1 MILDEILKSSKL
13 TGQERE
19 VLDFISNNPQRV
31 LGMTVHEVAKA
42 SFSSS
47 STVIRLCKKT
57 GVSGFTEFKYKL
69 ATELPTIIELDDDLK
84 SNGFNGNEASRE
96 VLDRIETV
104 HRNSLKYT
112 KNIFNTELL
121 NRVASLLKTADR
133 IEIYGDGLNYPL
145 AQLFCL
151 NFQEVGVEAGAYD
164 SLNLMHAKVYRNRKV
179 RPLAFILTHT
189 GNNEHMYGIAKK
201 LKAED
206 YKIVVVCDSVKR
218 SICRLC
224 DETMVIKTTKNTLE
238 LSNIVYISSIQ
249 YLFDVLMSLK
259 MLNNYSEVSETSDEV
274 EKIKERQN

>member
-84 SNGFNGNEASRE
+84 SNGFNGSEASRE

-151 NFQEVGVEAGAYD
+151 NFQEVGVEAEAYD

-201 LKAED
+201 LKTED

>member
-1 MILDEILKSSKL
+1 MILDEMLKSSKL

-42 SFSSS
+42 SFSSP
-47 STVIRLCKKT
+47 STVIRLCQKA

-96 VLDRIETV
+96 VLDRIEIV

-151 NFQEVGVEAGAYD
+151 NFQEVGVEAEAYD

-179 RPLAFILTHT
+179 SPLAFILTHT
-189 GNNEHMYGIAKK
+189 GNNEHMYSIAKK

-224 DETMVIKTTKNTLE
+224 DETMVIKTTKTRWNLVILCTFHRFNT
-238 LSNIVYISSIQ
+238 
-249 YLFDVLMSLK
+249 YL
-259 MLNNYSEVSETSDEV
+259 TC
-274 EKIKERQN
+274 